1 MRIWNRIWAKIN
13 QQPPFDNESQ
23 RTVVLLRCVYLVL
36 MGYYIFF
43 FFALGI
49 YCRMYE
55 QSFYISWVAI
65 ISEICTFA
73 LFWLSYRQRIS
84 TNLKLYVAAELLWL
98 AGFVYLF
105 GWECGA
111 QQIMFVLLV
120 LVYFSFYDALLQKAA
135 FTVLLFLFR
144 FALFA
149 YTKQH
154 DPFSRLPDTLSLVLQ
169 VWSSMSFFTLMGI
182 ICGFFSSNIESADKK
197 LVLYNQR
204 LREQASTDPLTGL
217 WNRRTMRIYLNSNRE
232 QDPKMAFSICMG
244 DIDLFKHVNDTY
256 GHDCGDAVLKWL
268 SERMK
273 SRVEGKGQICR
284 WGGEEFLMYFPKMNG
299 DETQQLLMVFLLELE
314 RSPFCWREEMIPV
327 SMTFGVEE
335 YDFHSEMDA
344 LIKKADEKLYIG
356 KERGRNQ
363 VVF

>member
-1 MRIWNRIWAKIN
+1 MRVWNRIWAKIN

-36 MGYYIFF
+36 VVYYIVFF
-43 FFALGI
+43 FVLGS
-49 YCRMYE
+49 YCWMYDR
-55 QSFYISWVAI
+55 SFRISWVAI
-65 ISEICTFA
+65 ISEVSTLA
-73 LFWLSYRQRIS
+73 LLWLSYRQRIS

-105 GWECGA
+105 GWDCGA

-135 FTVLLFLFR
+135 FTILLFLFR
-144 FALFA
+144 FALFS
-149 YTKQH
+149 YTKWH
-154 DPFSRLPDTLSLVLQ
+154 DPFSRLPDMLSLVLQ

-217 WNRRTMRIYLNSNRE
+217 WNRRTMRIYLNSNME
-232 QDPKMAFSICMG
+232 QNPKMAFSVCMG
-244 DIDLFKHVNDTY
+244 DIDLFKRVNDTY

-273 SRVEGKGQICR
+273 NKVEGKGQICR
-284 WGGEEFLMYFPKMNG
+284 WGGEEFLMYFPEQNG
-299 DETQQLLMVFLLELE
+299 DEVQQLLMEFLLDLD
-314 RSPFCWREEMIPV
+314 RTPFRWKEETIHI

-335 YDFHSEMDA
+335 YDFRSDADA
-344 LIKKADEKLYIG
+344 LIKGADEKLYIG
-356 KERGRNQ
+356 KERGRDQ